1 MFTTYNNVV
10 LGEERIPNHFLIA
23 LFFLGPWLGKKSI
36 LILEIKEGL
45 GVNLLRDTFKKL
57 RLTAR

>member
-23 LFFLGPWLGKKSI
+23 LFFLVLGWGKKVS
-36 LILEIKEGL
+36 
-45 GVNLLRDTFKKL
+45 
-57 RLTAR
+57 